1 MCVGVRGRVALP
13 KMDSYTWCQKMCRVS
28 EKNKRSKIKTMI
40 FQTKV
45 NGKKYNKINNK
56 NLI

>member
-45 NGKKYNKINNK
+45 NGKNIIKSIIKI
-56 NLI
+56 